1 MKILVIG
8 SKGQLGSELMRL
20 GATAGIAMAGRD
32 LPEMDIT
39 DNAQVAETLAAEKPG
54 VLINAAAFT
63 DVEKAQTLCD
73 AAFSVNSH
81 GPAILAEQCAKAG
94 APLIH
99 ISTDFVFDGQKNSPY
114 LESDA
119 TGPLSVYGAS
129 KLAGEKKIMARH
141 KTHLIF
147 RTSWLYGVY
156 GANFVKTMLGLAQT
170 KKTVRVVADQHGS
183 PTCAADLAR
192 ALISISLD
200 VMAKPADIEWGIY
213 HYGGLGATTW
223 AAFATQIYETAKR
236 IGVASKIPDVIPIP
250 ASEYPTAAKRPLY
263 SVLDCAKIKKNFGIS
278 PRPWPES
285 LEETLKRLLHEKTQE
300 ETTKK
305 ENQTRETTQ

>member
-20 GATAGIAMAGRD
+20 GVAAGVAMAGRD
-32 LPEMDIT
+32 LPEVDVA
-39 DNAQVAETLAAEKPG
+39 DNGHIAETLAAQRPG

-63 DVEKAQTLCD
+63 DVENAQTLCD
-73 AAFSVNSH
+73 AAFSINSR
-81 GPAILAEQCAKAG
+81 GPAILAEQCAKTG
-94 APLIH
+94 VPLIH
-99 ISTDFVFDGQKNSPY
+99 ISTDFIFDGQKNSPY

-119 TGPLSVYGAS
+119 TGPLNVYGAS

-200 VMAKPADIEWGIY
+200 VMAKPADIKWGIY

-236 IGVASKIPDVIPIP
+236 IGVVSKIPDVIPIP
-250 ASEYPTAAKRPLY
+250 SSERPTAAKRPLY
-263 SVLDCAKIKKNFGIS
+263 SVLDCAKIKKTFGIS
-278 PRPWPES
+278 PRPWRES
-285 LEETLKRLLHEKTQE
+285 LEETLTRMLHEKTKKQ
-300 ETTKK
+300 TK
-305 ENQTRETTQ
+305 E